1 MRGTEGTGGV
11 DGGCP
16 KSGEAGVEG
25 EDQKESAGR
34 EWGRG
39 AEKKIIN
46 KIKWDW
52 DGQKEPRG
60 SGSLV
65 TRRSR
70 KKARRESELW
80 DTEPDGSA
88 RCGVWVWCWD
98 GDLTQSGAVRNF
110 FRGEETGAE
119 LGRSQKW
126 RHGKPRKWP

>member
-1 MRGTEGTGGV
+1 M

-70 KKARRESELW
+70 KKHVAKANSGTRNRMDPHDAEF
-80 DTEPDGSA
+80 GF
-88 RCGVWVWCWD
+88 GV
-98 GDLTQSGAVRNF
+98 GM
-110 FRGEETGAE
+110 ET
-119 LGRSQKW
+119 
-126 RHGKPRKWP
+126 